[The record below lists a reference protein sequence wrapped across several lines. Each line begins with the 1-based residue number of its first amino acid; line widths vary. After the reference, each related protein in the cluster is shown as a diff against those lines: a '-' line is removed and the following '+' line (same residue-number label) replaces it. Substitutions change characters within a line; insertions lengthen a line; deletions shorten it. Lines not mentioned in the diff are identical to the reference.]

1 MSNRRTRLLLLVLAT
16 LGCVTGRNA
25 SSPATG
31 DHDWGTTLAKAE
43 IAVSERRYSDA
54 DRVLADF
61 ANQNP
66 GTAGAVE
73 SLYWRGLIELEPA
86 NRDGSP
92 STAAA
97 LFEAY
102 NKVEGP
108 LPHRV
113 PADVLRHLALHLET
127 SAQPAV
133 ATAAPVVTPAASS
146 PADLKAKDT
155 EIQRLKDELAKANDE
170 LERIKRRL
178 TAPTKP

>member
-1 MSNRRTRLLLLVLAT
+1 MRRTRLLVVLAAI
-16 LGCVTGRNA
+16 GCATGRNA
-25 SSPATG
+25 SVPGTG
-31 DHDWGTTLAKAE
+31 ERDWGTTLAKAE
-43 IAVSERRYSDA
+43 IAVSERRYADA
-54 DRVLADF
+54 DRLLAEF

-66 GTAGAVE
+66 TSDGAVE

-86 NRDGSP
+86 NHDGSP

-102 NKVEGP
+102 NKAEGP
-108 LPHRV
+108 LPHRIE
-113 PADVLRHLALHLET
+113 ADILRHLALHLE
-127 SAQPAV
+127 SAAQPAV
-133 ATAAPVVTPAASS
+133 ATAAPAAPPSTS
-146 PADLKAKDT
+146 APADLKAKDT

>member
-1 MSNRRTRLLLLVLAT
+1 MRRTRLLVVLAAI
-16 LGCVTGRNA
+16 GCATGKNA
-25 SSPATG
+25 SVPATG
-31 DHDWGTTLAKAE
+31 ERDWGTTLAKAE
-43 IAVSERRYSDA
+43 IAVSERRYADA
-54 DRVLADF
+54 DRLLAEF

-66 GTAGAVE
+66 ASDGAVE

-86 NRDGSP
+86 NHDGAP

-102 NKVEGP
+102 NKAEGP
-108 LPHRV
+108 LPHRIE
-113 PADVLRHLALHLET
+113 ADILRHLALHLES

-133 ATAAPVVTPAASS
+133 ATAAPAATPSTSA
-146 PADLKAKDT
+146 PADIKAKDT